1 MSDDS
6 RPHRGPR
13 SFKTTFQHKSDFSV
27 IFIGTGCPEYTPK
40 RSGPSALVQ
49 YAGNYFLIDM
59 GNGTQARLVEAGI
72 AFKDIETV
80 MFTHHHLDHNEEFFP
95 LSVFA
100 WVQGRTHV
108 NLVGPPG
115 TRELHEFLVTF
126 FKRDLEYRAKLTK
139 SSLDGMFSNVD
150 ITELEGDNVLEING
164 VKITTTEVP
173 HTAYTLAYR
182 FDVDGKSIV
191 ISGDLSYSES
201 LIKLAQN
208 ADVLVMDSGGV
219 IKKGGH
225 VRKPPRLK
233 LDGQVV
239 RAHSSLREVSTMA
252 ARADVRKMAL
262 THFTPGE
269 LDVHANLREMEKI
282 YDGEIIF
289 GEDLMEIAP

>member
-1 MSDDS
+1 MSNDP

-13 SFKTTFQHKSDFSV
+13 DIKTTFQHKSDFSV
-27 IFIGTGCPEYTPK
+27 VLIGTGCPEYTAK
-40 RSGPSALVQ
+40 RAGPSALVH
-49 YAGNYFLIDM
+49 YAGNYFLVDV
-59 GNGTQARLVEAGI
+59 GNGAQARLIEAGI

-115 TRELHEFLVTF
+115 TMELHEFLVKF
-126 FKRDLEYRAKLTK
+126 FKRDLEYRAKLTN

-150 ITELEGDNVLEING
+150 ITELEGDNTLEING

-182 FDVDGKSIV
+182 FDVNGKSIV
-191 ISGDLSYSES
+191 ISGDLSYSEN

-233 LDGQVV
+233 LDGKVV
-239 RAHSSLREVSTMA
+239 RAHSSLREVSTMG

-269 LDVHANLREMEKI
+269 IDVHANLREMEKI
-282 YDGEIIF
+282 YDGEVIF
-289 GEDLMEIAP
+289 GEDLMEVAP